1 MISTAPLLL
10 PISFE
15 VHLKKKLE
23 NLRTYFSQGSQTT
36 DDKGVETLKDYDED
50 AMNADLE
57 FLYDL
62 LIAPIS
68 HILRDMKPDDKLIIV
83 APEVCTLGLGFLGST
98 K

>member
-1 MISTAPLLL
+1 VFSSAPSLF
-10 PISFE
+10 PTSFE
-15 VHLKKKLE
+15 VDLKKKLE

-36 DDKGVETLKDYDED
+36 DDKGVETLKDYGED

-57 FLYDL
+57 FLYGL
-62 LIAPIS
+62 LIALVEPI
-68 HILRDMKPDDKLIIV
+68 LDDMKPDDKLIIV

>member
-1 MISTAPLLL
+1 MLSSAPSLF
-10 PISFE
+10 PTSFE
-15 VHLKKKLE
+15 VDLKKKLE

-36 DDKGVETLKDYDED
+36 DDKGVETLKDYGED

-62 LIAPIS
+62 LIAHVEPI
-68 HILRDMKPDDKLIIV
+68 LDDMKPDDKLIIV